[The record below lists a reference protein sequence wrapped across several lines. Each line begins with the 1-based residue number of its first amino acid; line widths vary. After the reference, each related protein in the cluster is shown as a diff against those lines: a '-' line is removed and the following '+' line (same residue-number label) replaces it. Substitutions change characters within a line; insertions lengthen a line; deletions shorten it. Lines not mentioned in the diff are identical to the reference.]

1 MLISLVYEA
10 LPRQA
15 RGSQCLHKATR
26 HDAAVSL
33 HQEVQ
38 PRFPAW
44 ANAALRS
51 AKDFTVRNG
60 SATVVAILDGT
71 GSLYL
76 SSGGGFIGGGQS
88 HESIRSGAKKTV
100 EIANQAQHLMQPA
113 TNYPLP
119 QPGEVT
125 FYVLTKTGV
134 FTASTPERDLQSQSN
149 PLSSLYQS
157 AQTIVTAYRLI
168 STKKSEGSQSDR
180 ENPHGPP
187 LIN

>member
-1 MLISLVYEA
+1 MKLFPGKRADPSVYLKLRDMMLQS
-10 LPRQA
+10 P
-15 RGSQCLHKATR
+15 STR
-26 HDAAVSL
+26 KFNPDFPL
-33 HQEVQ
+33 GPTQ
-38 PRFPAW
+38 PYGV
-44 ANAALRS
+44 LM
-51 AKDFTVRNG
+51 DFTVRNG

-100 EIANQAQHLMQPA
+100 EIANQAQPLMQPA
-113 TNYPLP
+113 TNYRLP

-134 FTASTPERDLQSQSN
+134 FTASAPERDLQSQSN